1 MYFWIFLSGE
11 SVPRVWEEVESVSY
25 GLDWVRWRLGRL
37 DKSWKEGNFCGDC
50 CANCIVIWNITN

>member
-11 SVPRVWEEVESVSY
+11 SIPRVWEEVESVSY

-50 CANCIVIWNITN
+50 CANCIVI